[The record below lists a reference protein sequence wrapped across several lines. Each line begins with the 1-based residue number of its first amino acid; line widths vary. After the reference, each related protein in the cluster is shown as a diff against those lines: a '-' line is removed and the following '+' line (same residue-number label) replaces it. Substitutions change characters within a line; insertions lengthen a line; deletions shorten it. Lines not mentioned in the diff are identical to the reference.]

1 MTHETATAPPIDRA
15 RAFEVVE
22 RHMAAEHRQD
32 VEGAVACFTEDC
44 YYEVPG
50 LGMHLRGREQIAENY
65 RQLFA
70 ALPDYGSSEE
80 RYWWVDEGPDAPFVL
95 YESTMEG
102 THTGTWQGWAPTGK
116 RFRTWML
123 VRIPIAP
130 DGLMLAEI
138 VYFDSVDIFTQL
150 GLLPEPGSGS
160 ERLLQR
166 GHAGLAALRSRLRFA
181 RGR

>member
-1 MTHETATAPPIDRA
+1 MTHETAAAPAIDRA
-15 RAFEVVE
+15 SAFEVVE

-50 LGMHLRGREQIAENY
+50 LDMHLKGREQIAENY

-70 ALPDYGSSEE
+70 ALPDFGSNEE
-80 RYWWVDEGPDAPFVL
+80 KYWWVEDGPDAPFVL

-102 THTGTWQGWAPTGK
+102 THTGTWEGWAPTGR

-150 GLLPEPGSGS
+150 GLLPERGSAA
-160 ERLLQR
+160 ERVLQR
-166 GHAGLAALRSRLRFA
+166 GYAGLAGLRSLVGGA
-181 RGR
+181 RRR

>member
-1 MTHETATAPPIDRA
+1 MTQEIPAPPRSVDRA
-15 RAFEVVE
+15 RALEVVE

-50 LGMHLRGREQIAENY
+50 LDMHLKGREQIADNY
-65 RQLFA
+65 RRLFA
-70 ALPDYGSSEE
+70 ALPDYGSSGEK
-80 RYWWVDEGPDAPFVL
+80 YWWVEEGPDAPMVL

-102 THTGTWQGWAPTGK
+102 THLGEWEGWAPTGK
-116 RFRTWML
+116 RFSTWML

-150 GLLPEPGSGS
+150 GLIPPRGSGT
-160 ERLLQR
+160 ERVLQR
-166 GHAGLAALRSRLRFA
+166 AHAGLARVRDRVPFL
-181 RGR
+181 